1 MERGTRGARSSGGSG
16 ADPQAGGAGEGLP
29 HAHALLVN
37 AQGVG
42 LHGQLV
48 FQSALGH
55 DQQLLRVLRLP
66 QPQLEGLHGVIDGA
80 HLAHEP
86 GERAEGKARF
96 SQPGGTGLPCVRSQV
111 GGARLAEKTEGEQAD
126 R

>member
-1 MERGTRGARSSGGSG
+1 MEQGTRGARGSSGSG
-16 ADPQAGGAGEGLP
+16 ADSQAGGAGEGLP

-48 FQSALGH
+48 LQSALGH
-55 DQQLLRVLRLP
+55 DQQLLCVLRLP
-66 QPQLEGLHGVIDGA
+66 QPQLEGLHGVVDGE
-80 HLAHEP
+80 HLVHEP
-86 GERAEGKARF
+86 GERAEGKVRF
-96 SQPGGTGLPCVRSQV
+96 SQPGSTGLPRARSQV